1 MIPLLRKNLIFFLLL
16 NFNLHAQVTLTN
28 NNLKVNNTV
37 ITNNTIGFNSNQ
49 SLDISLTVQLETAD
63 NSINNTFG
71 NLFLYYKKSEND
83 SPTQVGY
90 QSIVFVQNIPKTNF
104 ISNALFTSIILY
116 KNTFFASGGI
126 LYAEYKNNN
135 NNTYQSNKIS
145 ITGGSLTTTPTP
157 PPSTNQSIATQNL
170 KYSDNFPI
178 VNSKLFVTADT
189 STYFDVDVYMAQN
202 ESNNSTINIYAYE
215 EGGSKRIL
223 LKSVFIGGFINSYF
237 LVKDIKVNPTDL
249 DFTKTYVLKV
259 EKRKYSSD
267 LSTYSS
273 IIDNLYKDNKAIN
286 IILAKPISYNTI
298 ADNQS
303 LSSEQIS
310 KPFTS
315 LSPWVDYT
323 IPCNR
328 RGCIPT
334 YDRRDVTVF
343 KWQIKTQNSDWSDIY
358 GETQKDYSPNKS
370 FTENTYYRRVAFYN
384 DGQYNLSN
392 IISITLN
399 NQSFEN
405 TICCNQDLP
414 LTTSQPKEITG
425 NIPTL
430 SNFTYQWQICTQP
443 SDTTPLWSDITNATT
458 QNYQHTFT
466 QAASRWTLITAFRR
480 LIKTN
485 TFVTSTSNTITI
497 TRSRTSP
504 QTEINPPIRRDGTT
518 NPRSKPSTS
527 KVILNE
533 TNNEAIENETENIDI
548 YPNPVFN
555 SFFIKGSTNISNINF
570 FDSSGGK
577 INLEKKQVSEN
588 LIEVDATKL
597 SSGIFILKIDNSTYS
612 KKIIKK

>member
-16 NFNLHAQVTLTN
+16 NFNFYAQVTLTN
-28 NNLKVNNTV
+28 SNLKANNTI
-37 ITNNTIGFNSNQ
+37 ITNNTIGFNSDQ
-49 SLDISLTVQLETAD
+49 SLDISLTIQLETAD

-104 ISNALFTSIILY
+104 ISNAVFTSIILY
-116 KNTFFASGGI
+116 KNAFFANGGI

-135 NNTYQSNKIS
+135 NKTYQSNKIS
-145 ITGGSLTTTPTP
+145 ITGGSLTTIPTP
-157 PPSTNQSIATQNL
+157 PPSTNQSISTQNL

-189 STYFDVDVYMAQN
+189 PTYFDVDVYMAQN
-202 ESNNSTINIYAYE
+202 ESNNSTINIYACE
-215 EGGSKRIL
+215 EGGSKRFL
-223 LKSVFIGGFINSYF
+223 LKSVFLGGFISSYF
-237 LVKDIKVNPTDL
+237 SVKDIKINPTDL
-249 DFTKTYVLKV
+249 DFTKNTYVLKI
-259 EKRKYSSD
+259 EKRKYSSN

-273 IIDNLYKDNKAIN
+273 TIDNLYTDNKAIN
-286 IILAKPISYNTI
+286 IILVKPISYNTI

-303 LSSEQIS
+303 LTFEQIS

-315 LSPWVDYT
+315 LSPWVDFT

-328 RGCIPT
+328 RACIPI
-334 YDRRDVTVF
+334 YDRRNVTIF

-414 LTTSQPKEITG
+414 LATSQPKEITG
-425 NIPTL
+425 NIPNL
-430 SNFTYQWQICTQP
+430 SNFTYQWQICTEP
-443 SDTTPLWSDITNATT
+443 SYTTPVWSDITNATT

-466 QAASRWTLITAFRR
+466 QTANRGTLSTAFRR
-480 LIKTN
+480 LTKTN
-485 TFVTSTSNTITI
+485 TSVTSTSNTITI
-497 TRSRTSP
+497 IRTTSL
-504 QTEINPPIRRDGTT
+504 TETNPPIRRDGTT
-518 NPRSKPSTS
+518 NPRSKPSNTS
-527 KVILNE
+527 KVIVNE
-533 TNNEAIENETENIDI
+533 INNEAIENKIKDIDI

-555 SFFIKGSTNISNINF
+555 SFFIKGLTNINNINF